1 MVWIIYFE
9 KREMFNCC
17 QAFVRYII
25 HCLVHNFPAQKREKN
40 KTIICYL
47 YVTRCFLP
55 IFQILLLRASLDVF
69 TELASS
75 RWRVFSIR
83 CFGRAELL
91 TKSPTLRKG
100 RFSIGN
106 YLTANIIDKT
116 GITKRQKIHSSKS
129 PSARILVRMVERKF
143 KTVSTA
149 SR

>member
-100 RFSIGN
+100 RFPIGN

>member
-1 MVWIIYFE
+1 
-9 KREMFNCC
+9 MFNCC

-47 YVTRCFLP
+47 YVARCFLP

-83 CFGRAELL
+83 CFGRAKLL

-100 RFSIGN
+100 RFPIGN

-129 PSARILVRMVERKF
+129 PSARILVGMVERKF

>member
-1 MVWIIYFE
+1 
-9 KREMFNCC
+9 MFNCC

-100 RFSIGN
+100 RFPIGN
-106 YLTANIIDKT
+106 YLTANIIAQT
-116 GITKRQKIHSSKS
+116 GITKSQKIHSSKS

>member
-100 RFSIGN
+100 RFPIGN

-116 GITKRQKIHSSKS
+116 GIKKRQKIHSLKS
-129 PSARILVRMVERKF
+129 PSARILVGMVERKF

>member
-116 GITKRQKIHSSKS
+116 GITKRQKIHSLKS
-129 PSARILVRMVERKF
+129 PSARILVGMVERKF

>member
-47 YVTRCFLP
+47 YVTRCFSP

-116 GITKRQKIHSSKS
+116 GITKRQKIHSLKS
-129 PSARILVRMVERKF
+129 PSARILVGMVERKF

>member
-1 MVWIIYFE
+1 
-9 KREMFNCC
+9 MFNCC

-25 HCLVHNFPAQKREKN
+25 LCLVHNFPAQKREKN

-47 YVTRCFLP
+47 YVTRCFSP

-116 GITKRQKIHSSKS
+116 GITKRQKIHSLKS
-129 PSARILVRMVERKF
+129 PSARILVGMVERKF

>member
-1 MVWIIYFE
+1 
-9 KREMFNCC
+9 MFNCC

-100 RFSIGN
+100 RFPIGN

-116 GITKRQKIHSSKS
+116 GITKRQKIHSSKN
-129 PSARILVRMVERKF
+129 PSARILVGMVERKF